1 MSVRLDVAL
10 RLELK
15 EHSSGGSFQL
25 TLELKREVS
34 VLAFFGPS
42 GAGKTLALR
51 ALAGLIRPTQGR
63 LSLDEQV
70 WADTETGQ
78 WLPAH
83 ERRVGYVPQS
93 SALFPHLTILENIC
107 FGLEGPERRTPPK
120 RVHELIERMRLES
133 LASSLPTSLSG
144 GERQRVSLA
153 RALARSPRLLLL
165 DEPMSALDDA
175 ARLQMQRLLRETI
188 DDLAISTILVT
199 HDPHEAASVAEDVL
213 LFERGRSDKIIASSD
228 LLLPARDMR
237 IQGEPVGD
245 PETLPDGRVRVRY
258 ERATIIADP
267 RTLTRATEENTSE

>member
-1 MSVRLDVAL
+1 MSVFLDVAL
-10 RLELK
+10 RLELQ
-15 EHSSGGSFQL
+15 EQTSRGSFEL
-25 TLELKREVS
+25 TLELQREIS

-51 ALAGLIRPTQGR
+51 ALAGLIRPTQGT
-63 LSLDEQV
+63 LSLDEQT
-70 WADTETGQ
+70 WADTQTGQ

-120 RVHELIERMRLES
+120 RVHELIERMSLET
-133 LASSLPTSLSG
+133 LASSSPTRLSG

-165 DEPMSALDDA
+165 DEPMSALDGA
-175 ARLQMQRLLRETI
+175 ARVQMQSLLRETI

-199 HDPHEAASVAEDVL
+199 HDPHEAASMAEDVL
-213 LFERGRSDKIIASSD
+213 LFERGRSDKIIAASE
-228 LLLPARDMR
+228 LQLPDRDMR
-237 IQGEPVGD
+237 IEGEPIGA
-245 PETLPDGRVRVRY
+245 PETLPDGRVRLQL
-258 ERATIIADP
+258 ERATITADP
-267 RTLTRATEENTSE
+267 KSLAQATEGNISN

>member
-1 MSVRLDVAL
+1 MSVLLDVAL

-15 EHSSGGSFQL
+15 EQSSSGSFQL

>member
-1 MSVRLDVAL
+1 MSVFLDVSLRLDL
-10 RLELK
+10 QEQT
-15 EHSSGGSFQL
+15 SSGSFQL
-25 TLELKREVS
+25 TLELQREVS

-51 ALAGLIRPTQGR
+51 ALAGLIRPTHGT
-63 LSLDEQV
+63 LSLDQQA

-93 SALFPHLTILENIC
+93 SALFPHLTVLENVC
-107 FGLEGPERRTPPK
+107 FGLEAPERRAPPK
-120 RVHELIERMRLES
+120 RVHELIERMRLEA
-133 LASSLPTSLSG
+133 LASSLPTRLSG

-175 ARLQMQRLLRETI
+175 ARVQLQSLLRETI

-199 HDPHEAASVAEDVL
+199 HDPHEAASMAEDIL
-213 LFERGRSDKIIASSD
+213 LFERGRSDKIIAASD
-228 LLLPARDMR
+228 LQLPARDMR
-237 IQGEPVGD
+237 IQGEPMGA
-245 PETLPDGRVRVRY
+245 PETLPDGRVRVQY
-258 ERATIIADP
+258 ERATITADP
-267 RTLTRATEENTSE
+267 RSLARATEENTSE

>member
-1 MSVRLDVAL
+1 MSVFLDVAL
-10 RLELK
+10 RLELQ
-15 EHSSGGSFQL
+15 EQTSRGSFEL
-25 TLELKREVS
+25 SLELQREIS

-51 ALAGLIRPTQGR
+51 ALAGLIRPTQGT
-63 LSLDEQV
+63 LSLDEQT
-70 WADTETGQ
+70 WADTQTGQ

-120 RVHELIERMRLES
+120 RVHELIERMSLET
-133 LASSLPTSLSG
+133 LASSSPTSLSG

-165 DEPMSALDDA
+165 DEPMSALDGA
-175 ARLQMQRLLRETI
+175 ARVQMQSLLRETI

-199 HDPHEAASVAEDVL
+199 HDPHEAASMAEDVL
-213 LFERGRSDKIIASSD
+213 LFERGRSDRIIAASE
-228 LLLPARDMR
+228 LQLPARDMR
-237 IQGEPVGD
+237 IEGEPIGA
-245 PETLPDGRVRVRY
+245 PETLPDGRIRLHL
-258 ERATIIADP
+258 ERATITADP
-267 RTLTRATEENTSE
+267 KSLAQATEGNTSD

>member
-1 MSVRLDVAL
+1 MSVLLDVAL
-10 RLELK
+10 RLDLK
-15 EHSSGGSFQL
+15 EQGSNGSFQL
-25 TLELKREVS
+25 TVQLQREVS

-51 ALAGLIRPTQGR
+51 ALAGLIRPTEGS
-63 LSLDEQV
+63 LSLDREV
-70 WADTETGQ
+70 WADTATGR

-83 ERRVGYVPQS
+83 QRQVGYVPQS

-107 FGLEGPERRTPPK
+107 FGLEAPERRAPPK

-199 HDPHEAASVAEDVL
+199 HDPLEAASMAEDVL
-213 LFERGRSDKIIASSD
+213 LFERGRTDKIIA
-228 LLLPARDMR
+228 ARDLQLPTRGVR
-237 IQGEPVGD
+237 IQGTARGAPEP
-245 PETLPDGRVRVRY
+245 LPDGRVRVHY
-258 ERATIIADP
+258 ESATIIADP
-267 RTLTRATEENTSE
+267 WTLAQSTQEDTSI

>member
-1 MSVRLDVAL
+1 MSVFLDVSLRLDL
-10 RLELK
+10 QEQT
-15 EHSSGGSFQL
+15 SSGSFQL
-25 TLELKREVS
+25 TLELQREVS

-51 ALAGLIRPTQGR
+51 ALAGLIRPTHGT
-63 LSLDEQV
+63 LSLDQQI

-93 SALFPHLTILENIC
+93 SALFPHLTVLENIC
-107 FGLEGPERRTPPK
+107 FGLEAPERRAPPK
-120 RVHELIERMRLES
+120 RVHELIERMSLEA
-133 LASSLPTSLSG
+133 LASSLPTRLSG

-175 ARLQMQRLLRETI
+175 ARVQLQSLLRETI

-199 HDPHEAASVAEDVL
+199 HDPHEAVSMAEDIL
-213 LFERGRSDKIIASSD
+213 LFERGRSDKIIAASD
-228 LLLPARDMR
+228 LQLPARDMR
-237 IQGEPVGD
+237 IQGEPMGA
-245 PETLPDGRVRVRY
+245 PETLPDGRVRVQY
-258 ERATIIADP
+258 ERATITADP
-267 RTLTRATEENTSE
+267 RSLARATEENTSE

>member
-1 MSVRLDVAL
+1 MSVFLDVAL
-10 RLELK
+10 RLELQ
-15 EHSSGGSFQL
+15 EQTSRGSFEL
-25 TLELKREVS
+25 TLELQREIS

-51 ALAGLIRPTQGR
+51 ALAGLIRPTQGT
-63 LSLDEQV
+63 LSLDEQT
-70 WADTETGQ
+70 WADTQTGQ

-120 RVHELIERMRLES
+120 RVHELIERMSLET
-133 LASSLPTSLSG
+133 LASSSPTSLSG

-165 DEPMSALDDA
+165 DEPMSALDGA
-175 ARLQMQRLLRETI
+175 ARVQMQSLLRETI

-199 HDPHEAASVAEDVL
+199 HDPHEAASMAEDVL
-213 LFERGRSDKIIASSD
+213 LFERGRSDKIIAASE
-228 LLLPARDMR
+228 LQLPDRDMR
-237 IQGEPVGD
+237 IEGEPIGA
-245 PETLPDGRVRVRY
+245 PETLPDGRVRLQL
-258 ERATIIADP
+258 ERATITADP
-267 RTLTRATEENTSE
+267 KSLAQATEGNTSN